1 MTNKNLDNILSNNFF
16 DFWSN
21 FLFFLVLR
29 TQKINEVIGNPID
42 GIIIQIICWHH
53 LLLTMEN
60 LPSEEQK
67 FASFDKTLSLWK
79 KELSL
84 NKLFQKNNDKN
95 LTIST
100 VSTLAAIPFET
111 TRRRLKK
118 LEKDGWIKI
127 SRKTG
132 ISYVASEK
140 LDKKIVID
148 IHETEKN
155 LLKKYLKI

>member
-1 MTNKNLDNILSNNFF
+1 
-16 DFWSN
+16 
-21 FLFFLVLR
+21 
-29 TQKINEVIGNPID
+29 
-42 GIIIQIICWHH
+42 
-53 LLLTMEN
+53 MEN

-84 NKLFQKNNDKN
+84 NKLFQKNNEKN
-95 LTIST
+95 LTISA
-100 VSTLAAIPFET
+100 VSTFAAIPFET

-118 LEKDGWIKI
+118 LEKDGWITI